1 MVREVEKFKRVQEE
15 VCKGVKLEKMKLGD
29 DVKEFKYMKEHFEMY
44 KAQKIEAIQR
54 VEMELQRKT
63 EEMEEEFQMKQNR
76 LVRWEEQLRA

>member
-1 MVREVEKFKRVQEE
+1 MREVEKVKWAQEE
-15 VCKGVKLEKMKLGD
+15 SSKEVKLEKMKLGD

-54 VEMELQRKT
+54 VESELQRKT
-63 EEMEEEFQMKQNR
+63 EEMEEEFQMRQNR